1 MKNIIFIL
9 LCLSQYSFAQL
20 ANWTAYKPEKFPTN
34 LSGQI
39 HGQARIVQMKFHP
52 SNPNKYYAVTAQGGL
67 FISND
72 QAATWNVVAGTDIL
86 SIKNASICIDHS
98 NDQIL
103 YLGGGDPNYY
113 GSGSGIYKSTNG
125 GATFT
130 QLTGGFP
137 TNKIVVEIIMDA
149 TDPNLLVAATS
160 GGIYKSTNAG
170 STWTAKTSTSLQFSD
185 MKQGT
190 AANSQILFA
199 STTENSSDLY
209 RSTDFGSTWTQIT
222 SGIST
227 PSVAPVQYGS
237 RIGVTPANPD
247 VVYFGQVT
255 SGGMMYKSTDGG
267 LNFTL
272 MKGSGSPYITYYNDD
287 SGSSS
292 QGNYN
297 YCFTVDRLDANKIW
311 LQAHNTW
318 YSSDGGATWTM
329 LTFWSQKV
337 HTDMHQITQSPYD
350 ATKLYSCNDGGVWLS
365 TDGGNNWAAKNDGI
379 FAYEI
384 ANYAG
389 KGSPTRRD
397 FINIGTQDNGE
408 LYADSTGWYTIRG
421 GDWYSPNQMDYR
433 ANSTML
439 YYGENAKRRFP
450 TGSQAT
456 FGLPNAV
463 KYAQIAFNRTNNL
476 LAFVALSDTILR
488 TTDLQATTPTWTQ
501 LAKLSGSIKAVHSS
515 IADANYLYVLTS
527 DQKIHVSTNAL
538 SATPTFTAY
547 NLPTALN
554 NTATITAICNN
565 ANILYIAINNMV
577 YRSADAGA
585 TWTNVTYNLPSVN
598 HQQILSESYGGTE
611 ELVFIATANAVYY
624 KKSAQ
629 TSWTLYATNLP
640 NRKSPTDFSI
650 YDDGTNQ
657 ALIRWATYGR
667 GIWQTPFGNLRP
679 LQAYALAEKASNVCT
694 ANQFNFKNAS
704 NGNYNSVSWSFP
716 SGTPSTSTAEN
727 PVVTYSAIGTYTATV
742 TVTDGSGATSS
753 TSITVNVTRL
763 DNCSVDGYAGKSLKT
778 TSDGDFLVRTKADLT
793 NLTSFSVT
801 AWIKPNGAQAGFA
814 GIVSNGEWGA
824 HYATNTNGLVF
835 DYNGTKLWYRWAGIS
850 DTWASNSGLTVPLN
864 EWSYVAMVLTPDSV
878 ALYLNDQK
886 YVYVYPATGVH
897 KPTAASISELYL
909 GYGHYS
915 KSFKGEMDEVSIW
928 KRALTQNEI
937 RDMRHLTKESVVS
950 DAHLIAYYQ
959 FNDLID
965 NQILD
970 KKRTYHGVFGGN
982 ATLATSTAPVATG
995 TSQRIN
1001 VATGGIKDFTN
1012 SNVSF
1017 ELPLS
1022 AILPDGEI
1030 VVSELNAAPD
1040 QLPTGGTPLN
1050 NKYWIINNYGTY
1062 PAFTPLLN
1070 LKFKSL
1076 IGLSSD
1082 APNYKLYRRNSNAE
1096 GATWGTTLD
1105 GGDNLA
1111 SNTLTF
1117 TPAAACVGIS
1127 AFGQFAITDDVSATP
1142 PVPSGDA
1149 CSTKKSLS
1157 LATNQ
1162 SFSSTVNLTNVTQF
1176 TTTAWIKPNGAQ
1188 AGFAGIVS
1196 NGEWGAH
1203 YATNTN
1209 GLIFDYYGTK
1219 LWYRWAGVSDTW
1231 ASNSG
1236 MTVPLNEWSYVG
1248 MVVTNDSIALY
1259 LNDQKYV
1266 HVFTGTEHRPTAAS
1280 INDLYIG
1287 YGHYSKYFNGEIEE
1301 VRVWNKALTQDQI
1314 REMRHLTNNNAFESD
1329 ANFLAYY
1336 QFEEQLGGKV
1346 VNKARNVH
1354 GALNNSATLVASTAP
1369 VGSGVSQKMLVTSG
1383 GLKTFATPNVDVT
1396 FPTTGIFPNGEIV
1409 VTRLDVAPDQNP
1421 TGGTAVNKT
1430 WIINNYGLNATF
1442 TPLNSLKIN
1451 DLNGFGTGVATN
1463 CKLYKRS
1470 SNADGATWTTPIDGG
1485 DNLISSGLVFNP
1497 ISPCL
1502 GITSFGQ
1509 LTITD
1514 DVTASLPT
1522 PCIAQAIPTQAATF
1536 TGSSTSNFKSVVP
1549 APNFGTSQNFT
1560 IAFWVKSAN
1569 TASDAT
1575 IISDKNWGTGL
1586 NKGWVFAYSTNK
1598 IRFNIGDATNRI
1610 DLYSQTGLNDNQWHH
1625 IAASVTRTGNAILYV
1640 DGVNKAST
1648 SATALTDIYTGYAL
1662 TMGTDALNNYPL
1674 LGQLDEVKIW
1684 ETALSQDQI
1693 REKMHLTTTLSE
1705 ANLLDY
1711 YQFNNLSAAE
1721 SDFGNQGNNLT
1732 AGAAV
1737 TRSTSTVPVAGGT
1750 SQRMTVTT
1758 GGVKDFT
1765 NQHLSLEFPNSG
1777 ALPNGEIVV
1786 SELAASPDGT
1796 PSGASPLTGKYWVIN
1811 NYGTNA
1817 TFGALTS
1824 LQLSNLGNFGTGAA
1838 ANYKLYKR
1846 NSNLDGAT
1854 WGSSLGSADALTTAN
1869 NNTLTFGSSCNI
1881 TSFSQITMVSE
1892 VALPVELISF
1902 RGQRQGNVNLLFWE
1916 TASERNNIGFDV
1928 EKSSDGVS
1936 FQKIGFVKG
1945 QGTTAVPQQYQFTDA
1960 AAFGVTYY
1968 RLKQLDASGHWTYS
1982 NTISIVSEAKTEN
1995 LLEIFPNPTDGLLN
2009 VNFASNSTQSIDIE
2023 LVNALGQVVQRH
2035 VQAAEM
2041 GANRFS
2047 MQLLGQVSGMYT
2059 LRVMQGRQVYM
2070 RRVCL
2075 R

>member
-9 LCLSQYSFAQL
+9 LCLTQYSFAQL
-20 ANWTAYKPEKFPTN
+20 ANWAAYKPEKFPTN

-86 SIKNASICIDHS
+86 SIKNASICIDHT

-113 GSGSGIYKSTNG
+113 SSGSGIYKSTNG
-125 GATFT
+125 GTTFT
-130 QLTGGFP
+130 QLAGGFP

-149 TDPNLLVAATS
+149 TDPNILVAATS

-170 STWTAKTSTSLQFSD
+170 TTWTAKTSTSLQFCD

-199 STTENSSDLY
+199 STTANSADLY
-209 RSTDFGSTWTQIT
+209 RSTDFGTTWTQIT

-267 LNFTL
+267 VNFTL
-272 MKGSGSPYITYYNDD
+272 MKGSGSPYITYYNDI
-287 SGSSS
+287 STSSS

-318 YSSDGGATWTM
+318 YSSDGGATWTK
-329 LTFWSQKV
+329 LTDWWAKV
-337 HTDMHQITQSPYD
+337 HTDMHQIGQSPYD
-350 ATKLYSCNDGGVWLS
+350 KDKLYSCNDGGVWLS
-365 TDGGNNWAAKNDGI
+365 TDGGNNWTAKNDGI
-379 FAYEI
+379 FAFEI
-384 ANYAG
+384 GDYAG

-421 GDWYSPNQMDYR
+421 GDWYAHNEIDHR

-439 YYGENAKRRFP
+439 YYGENAKRRLP

-476 LAFVALSDTILR
+476 LAFVAMSDTILR
-488 TTDLQATTPTWTQ
+488 TTDLQTTIPTWTQ
-501 LAKLSGSIKAVHSS
+501 LAKLSGSIQAVHSS

-547 NLPTALN
+547 NLPSALN

-565 ANILYIAINNMV
+565 KNVLYIAINNKV

-585 TWTNVTYNLPSVN
+585 TWTNVTYNLPSAN
-598 HQQILSESYGGTE
+598 HQQILSESYGGTD
-611 ELVFIATANAVYY
+611 ELVFIATVNAVYY

-629 TSWTLYATNLP
+629 TSWTLYSTNLP
-640 NRKSPTDFSI
+640 NRQSPTDFSI

-679 LQAYALAEKASNVCT
+679 LQAYAVAEKASNVCT

-704 NGNYNSVSWSFP
+704 NGNYNSVNWSFP

-753 TSITVNVTRL
+753 ASITVNVARL

-778 TSDGDFLVRTKADLT
+778 TEHGDFLVRTKADLT

-801 AWIKPNGAQAGFA
+801 AWIKPNGAQDGFA
-814 GIVSNGEWGA
+814 GIVSNGEWCA
-824 HYATNTNGLVF
+824 HCPTNTNGLIF
-835 DYNGTKLWYRWAGIS
+835 DYYGTKLWYRWAGIS

-878 ALYLNDQK
+878 ALYLNEQK

-897 KPTAASISELYL
+897 KPTAASIAQLYL

-928 KRALTQNEI
+928 NRALTQNEI
-937 RDMRHLTKESVVS
+937 RDMRHLTKENAVS
-950 DAHLIAYYQ
+950 DANLIAYYQ

-970 KKRTYHGVFGGN
+970 KKRNYHGAFGGN
-982 ATLATSTAPVATG
+982 ATLVTSTAPIGTG
-995 TSQRIN
+995 
-1001 VATGGIKDFTN
+1001 
-1012 SNVSF
+1012 
-1017 ELPLS
+1017 
-1022 AILPDGEI
+1022 
-1030 VVSELNAAPD
+1030 VSE
-1040 QLPTGGTPLN
+1040 
-1050 NKYWIINNYGTY
+1050 
-1062 PAFTPLLN
+1062 
-1070 LKFKSL
+1070 
-1076 IGLSSD
+1076 
-1082 APNYKLYRRNSNAE
+1082 
-1096 GATWGTTLD
+1096 
-1105 GGDNLA
+1105 
-1111 SNTLTF
+1111 
-1117 TPAAACVGIS
+1117 
-1127 AFGQFAITDDVSATP
+1127 
-1142 PVPSGDA
+1142 
-1149 CSTKKSLS
+1149 
-1157 LATNQ
+1157 
-1162 SFSSTVNLTNVTQF
+1162 
-1176 TTTAWIKPNGAQ
+1176 
-1188 AGFAGIVS
+1188 
-1196 NGEWGAH
+1196 
-1203 YATNTN
+1203 
-1209 GLIFDYYGTK
+1209 
-1219 LWYRWAGVSDTW
+1219 
-1231 ASNSG
+1231 
-1236 MTVPLNEWSYVG
+1236 
-1248 MVVTNDSIALY
+1248 
-1259 LNDQKYV
+1259 
-1266 HVFTGTEHRPTAAS
+1266 
-1280 INDLYIG
+1280 
-1287 YGHYSKYFNGEIEE
+1287 
-1301 VRVWNKALTQDQI
+1301 RV
-1314 REMRHLTNNNAFESD
+1314 
-1329 ANFLAYY
+1329 
-1336 QFEEQLGGKV
+1336 
-1346 VNKARNVH
+1346 
-1354 GALNNSATLVASTAP
+1354 LVKT
-1369 VGSGVSQKMLVTSG
+1369 G
-1383 GLKTFATPNVDVT
+1383 GLKTFATPNVEVT

-1430 WIINNYGLNATF
+1430 WIINNYGLNSTF

-1451 DLNGFGTGVATN
+1451 DLSGFGTGVATN

-1470 SNADGATWTTPIDGG
+1470 SNADGATWATPIDGG
-1485 DNLISSGLVFNP
+1485 DNLISSALVFNP

-1509 LTITD
+1509 LTIMD

-1522 PCIAQAIPTQAATF
+1522 PCVPQAMPTQSATF

-1549 APNFGTSQNFT
+1549 APNFGTNQDFT
-1560 IAFWVKSAN
+1560 VAFWVKSAN

-1575 IISDKNWGTGL
+1575 IISDKNWDSGK

-1625 IAASVTRTGNAILYV
+1625 IAASVTRTGTAVLYV

-1648 SATALTDIYTGYAL
+1648 SAAALTDIYTGYPLA
-1662 TMGTDALNNYPL
+1662 MGTDALNNYPL
-1674 LGQLDEVKIW
+1674 SGQLDEVKIW
-1684 ETALSQDQI
+1684 DIALSQDQI
-1693 REKMHLTTTLSE
+1693 REKMHLTTTSSE

-1711 YQFNNLSAAE
+1711 YQFNNLVAAE

-1750 SQRMTVTT
+1750 SQRMTITT
-1758 GGVKDFT
+1758 SGVKDFA
-1765 NQHLSLEFPNSG
+1765 NQHLSLTFPNSG

-1786 SELAASPDGT
+1786 SELAASPDVT
-1796 PSGASPLTGKYWVIN
+1796 PSGASALTGKYWVIN

-1817 TFGALTS
+1817 TFGALTA
-1824 LQLSNLGNFGTGAA
+1824 LQLSNLGKFGTGAA
-1838 ANYKLYKR
+1838 ASYKLYKR
-1846 NSNLDGAT
+1846 NSNFDGAT
-1854 WGSSLGSADALTTAN
+1854 WGSPLGAAAALTTAN

-1902 RGQRQGNVNLLFWE
+1902 RGQPQGDVNLLFWE
-1916 TASERNNIGFDV
+1916 TASEKNNIGFDI
-1928 EKSSDGVS
+1928 EKSSDGAS

-1945 QGTTAVPQQYQFTDA
+1945 QGTSVVLHAYQFTDKMVLDLA
-1960 AAFGVTYY
+1960 YY
-1968 RLKQLDASGHWTYS
+1968 RLKQVDASGHWTYS
-1982 NTISIVSEAKTEN
+1982 NTISIAAEGKTEN

-2009 VNFASNSTQSIDIE
+2009 VNFGSNSTQSIDIE
-2023 LVNALGQVVQRH
+2023 LINALGQLVQRQ
-2035 VQAAEM
+2035 VQAAVIGE
-2041 GANRFS
+2041 NRFS
-2047 MQLLGQVSGMYT
+2047 MQLFGQVAGMYT
-2059 LRVMQGRQVYM
+2059 LRVVQGRQVY
-2070 RRVCL
+2070 RLRVCL
-2075 R
+2075 N